1 MEVKGVGKD
10 ISNWQ
15 WRLKL
20 EQGFF
25 WETKSVGSSV
35 SLLLLARPDY
45 DFHSTSIFLIPM
57 AW

>member
-1 MEVKGVGKD
+1 MGAKVVGNG
-10 ISNWQ
+10 ISSWQ

-25 WETKSVGSSV
+25 WETKSVGSSI

-45 DFHSTSIFLIPM
+45 DFHSTPLFLIPM
-57 AW
+57 AS